1 MIRQAVILSNKA
13 EYGENYHQVKFVDK
27 EKAKRYTLLRSNLL
41 DSLQTKTTVCSRDTK
56 IYSGELSPG
65 CRMCVEGRWS
75 CLFINNKCNAACF
88 YCPSTQDDLSL
99 PSTDN
104 FIFNNPDD
112 YVAYLHEFGFK
123 GASFSGGEPLLS
135 FDRTVEYLR
144 AVRQHFGSDMHIW
157 LYTNGILLTPER
169 AAILASEGLDE
180 IRFDISANRY
190 SIEKIKFAAGKI
202 PVITVEIPAVPE
214 DLALLKEKSSDMVSE
229 GVNHLNLHQLRLT
242 PYNFHKLTGRDYTF
256 LHGTKVT
263 VLDSEMAALEMIR
276 YTTEKGVDLPV
287 NYCSFVYK
295 NRYQALAARN
305 RYAPLMQSQWE
316 HMSSSGYLRSVFLP
330 GDMKDASSTLLA
342 RYGDKLLS
350 SGSNIH

>member
-1 MIRQAVILSNKA
+1 
-13 EYGENYHQVKFVDK
+13 
-27 EKAKRYTLLRSNLL
+27 
-41 DSLQTKTTVCSRDTK
+41 
-56 IYSGELSPG
+56 
-65 CRMCVEGRWS
+65 
-75 CLFINNKCNAACF
+75 
-88 YCPSTQDDLSL
+88 
-99 PSTDN
+99 
-104 FIFNNPDD
+104 
-112 YVAYLHEFGFK
+112 
-123 GASFSGGEPLLS
+123 
-135 FDRTVEYLR
+135 
-144 AVRQHFGSDMHIW
+144 
-157 LYTNGILLTPER
+157 
-169 AAILASEGLDE
+169 DE

-214 DLALLKEKSSDMVSE
+214 DLALLKEKSIDMVSE

-256 LHGTKVT
+256 LHGTRVT

-276 YTTEKGVDLPV
+276 YTTEKSLDLPV

-316 HMSSSGYLRSVFLP
+316 HKSSSGYLRSVFLP

-350 SGSNIH
+350 SGSNIHITDPGFLEATRLSEPVTLVYNKVTLKQKLSYYFPFKEVRLSSGMKVYLEKQPVFRQSFASGSILSAFLGGKTSKLSKINQVAGDFETMPTGLADYF